1 MARTVQ
7 VNVKI
12 PKGQFDGE
20 LEALLFNRGCCLVAR
35 GAVKDGKAKL
45 EIEDKSQARNARLFI
60 APRNKEARLEE
71 PTIERLE
78 RLRAFEHPFD
88 LERPQI
94 DILIPQDLL
103 PWWQWCLCWIRGRV
117 VRVGDDLPGPLPV
130 CGARVHVCEVDP
142 WPLILRRLDDY
153 HILRLRDEL
162 IPELH
167 PGPLDLG
174 PLDPPLP
181 DPPPFRPT
189 LTNPTRP
196 IRPIGGLTPGRV
208 TLGGGDPFPLGNAPK
223 IDLPRELHNAL
234 ISPSVPVIREAL
246 LDHLTLIRPW
256 LCWWPW
262 IHPFLRCDELFVL
275 ETDAQGRFSRLYGY
289 PCPGDRPDL
298 YFWVEVKIGGVWETV
313 YRPPL
318 RCNIYWN
325 YACGHEVTLRVS
337 DRRVVPCGEPQ
348 DLPGRQVV
356 VLSIGNNVSIDEI
369 PQTGDDRGRA
379 NGVQA
384 FGGRLEPRVDFGRTA
399 LFTPDPGTGRFV
411 KYYRWSYRK
420 VANPGPGGGSVS
432 DNWHIMSRNVVRHY
446 RQTDPGT
453 GNTSYLPYPLGP
465 QTVGTE
471 DGLCEIQPI
480 NPPPNPTEE
489 WVVVDAHEDLA
500 SAHFQTTQ
508 VAGASAAVQAGYYEL
523 KLELFDDQGT
533 RVVLR
538 DLSNPSDPKGI
549 DLKVTNVPAPF
560 GQGAV
565 STRTVNRPGDPTTWD
580 AALVHIQGGDVMGFR
595 MLVQVDN
602 NPCTGQIKP
611 IASVPVN
618 GCGFAEFP
626 ANPDG
631 SPNPAGRT
639 VRLAFEAGHPNG
651 FGNFSFD
658 VRRGSGG
665 NILSLS
671 GNVTDATAT
680 GTIDGSPITFS
691 KGGSGNYEGNPTIA
705 SLVTAGCG
713 YRAAFSEALYVN
725 ALITDGWGDLDHL
738 DRSDHDAF
746 ALAPEQP

>member
-12 PKGQFDGE
+12 PEGKFEGE

-35 GAVKDGKAKL
+35 APVKNGKAKL
-45 EIEDKSQARNARLFI
+45 EIEDKRQGRNARLFI
-60 APRNKEARLEE
+60 APHNKGARLEE

-78 RLRAFEHPFD
+78 RLRALELPFD

-94 DILIPQDLL
+94 EVLVPPELL
-103 PWWQWCLCWIRGRV
+103 PWWQWCLCWVRGRV

-142 WPLILRRLDDY
+142 WPLVLRRLDDD

-162 IPELH
+162 IPKFKPRPLE
-167 PGPLDLG
+167 PGPLG
-174 PLDPPLP
+174 PPLP
-181 DPPPFRPT
+181 DPP
-189 LTNPTRP
+189 RP
-196 IRPIGGLTPGRV
+196 IQPFEPIGPIGDLTTGRFD
-208 TLGGGDPFPLGNAPK
+208 LGGGAAFRFDPTPK

-262 IHPFLRCDELFVL
+262 IHPFLRCDELFVV

-325 YACGHEVTLRVS
+325 YNCGQEVTLRVS
-337 DRRVVPCGEPQ
+337 DTRVIPCGEPM
-348 DLPGRQVV
+348 DLPGRQLV

-369 PQTGDDRGRA
+369 PQNGTTRGRA
-379 NGVQA
+379 NGVRA

-399 LFTPDPGTGRFV
+399 LFTPDPATGRFV
-411 KYYRWSYRK
+411 QYYRWSYRK
-420 VANPGPGGGSVS
+420 IANPGPGGASVS
-432 DNWHIMSRNVVRHY
+432 DDWHIMPRNVVRHY

-453 GNTSYLPYPLGP
+453 GNTSYLPYTLGP

-471 DGLCEIQPI
+471 DGLCEIQPLD
-480 NPPPNPTEE
+480 PPPNPTEE

-500 SAHFQTTQ
+500 SAHFQTTA

-523 KLELFDDQGT
+523 KLELFDDQGHP
-533 RVVLR
+533 VVLR
-538 DLSNPSDPKGI
+538 DLANPGDPKGI
-549 DLKVTNVPAPF
+549 DIKVADVGAPF

-565 STRTVNRPGDPTTWD
+565 STRTVNQPSNPATWD
-580 AALVHIQGGDVMGFR
+580 AALVYIESGDVMGFR

-602 NPCTGQIKP
+602 NPCSGQIKP

-618 GCGFAEFP
+618 ACGFAEFP
-626 ANPDG
+626 AHADG
-631 SPNPAGRT
+631 SPDPAGST
-639 VRLAFEAGHPNG
+639 VQLAFEASHPNG
-651 FGNFSFD
+651 FGSFTFR
-658 VRRGSGG
+658 VRRGSGNQLIG
-665 NILSLS
+665 IKGTVTEGATKNISDDTPAIFNL
-671 GNVTDATAT
+671 A
-680 GTIDGSPITFS
+680 
-691 KGGSGNYEGNPTIA
+691 GSGDYEGNPTIA
-705 SLVTAGCG
+705 SLVTAECG
-713 YRAAFSEALYVN
+713 YRAAFSEALHVN
-725 ALITDGWGDLDHL
+725 ALITNGWGDLNHL